1 MTVEDSAGIWKLH
14 GAKLSLPNGSS
25 VLPYGEKPNGLVIFD
40 ADAALLSVHIYSAVR
55 PLAAASSPQ
64 EITPDK
70 ATSILKGSV
79 GYFGKIEM
87 AGDR

>member
-1 MTVEDSAGIWKLH
+1 MTVEDIAGIWKLH
-14 GAKLSLPNGSS
+14 G
-25 VLPYGEKPNGLVIFD
+25 EKPDGLLIID

-64 EITPDK
+64 EITPDE
-70 ATSILKGSV
+70 AAPARKGSV